1 MLIAWEGNEAHQL
14 ILFFV
19 GYIAR
24 VNCLVFAKR
33 IDSLWDCS
41 NRIVVVCLYVF
52 WYKKKFVKWKKKK
65 NMLNMLIVQK
75 NSHQLKLLIKV
86 LKVHYM

>member
-52 WYKKKFVKWKKKK
+52 LYKKKVRKMKKKKK
-65 NMLNMLIVQK
+65 NMLNMLIVWEK
-75 NSHQLKLLIKV
+75 IPSTKIID
-86 LKVHYM
+86 